1 MPASAS
7 SRSACR
13 DEEGEMSKSLTAADL
28 ASFARNGYL
37 CPLPGLSESEAAA
50 TLEALEGFERRHGGF
65 GKLLRFK
72 AHLRLEALMAVARHA
87 RILDAIEDLIGPNIL
102 LFTSTLWPKDR
113 TDEPLLPPP

>member
-1 MPASAS
+1 
-7 SRSACR
+7 
-13 DEEGEMSKSLTAADL
+13 MSKSLTAADL

-72 AHLRLEALMAVARHA
+72 AHLRLEALMAVARHPRVLCA
-87 RILDAIEDLIGPNIL
+87 GADFIRPQPP
-102 LFTSTLWPKDR
+102 LFISA
-113 TDEPLLPPP
+113 LLPKGGKKGP